1 MIDRL
6 SRDLYLSALPSG
18 RREAESSIFCMA
30 ATLLLRDNESVSDRF
45 HVPVKEVSDGG
56 HSRNHAALSCAK
68 VAVMFRTD
76 PKVAS
81 LLDPAVYIAADGDGV
96 IASVVERLQLTE
108 PIFDLKPAQRS
119 PIWDEEPED
128 APIAVLV
135 VDEDGASVFRVPDP
149 RICPDQWPWTGL
161 GDDQD

>member
-1 MIDRL
+1 ML
-6 SRDLYLSALPSG
+6 HL
-18 RREAESSIFCMA
+18 A
-30 ATLLLRDNESVSDRF
+30 A
-45 HVPVKEVSDGG
+45 PKI
-56 HSRNHAALSCAK
+56 
-68 VAVMFRTD
+68 AVMFRTD

-119 PIWDEEPED
+119 PIWDREPVD

-135 VDEDGASVFRVPDP
+135 VDEDGASVFRAPDP
-149 RICPDQWPWTGL
+149 RTHPDQWLWAGL
-161 GDDQD
+161 GDDED

>member
-1 MIDRL
+1 MGGAHVIML
-6 SRDLYLSALPSG
+6 L
-18 RREAESSIFCMA
+18 IA
-30 ATLLLRDNESVSDRF
+30 A
-45 HVPVKEVSDGG
+45 P
-56 HSRNHAALSCAK
+56 K

-76 PKVAS
+76 PKVAD

-108 PIFDLKPAQRS
+108 PIFGLKPAQRS
-119 PIWDEEPED
+119 PIWYKEPED

-149 RICPDQWPWTGL
+149 RTCPDQWPWMGL
-161 GDDQD
+161 EEEDD